1 MGILNNTVS
10 ISQFEVRGNA
20 AAEDL
25 ISWVGD
31 CLNKNA
37 FRSIEQTSEE
47 QSIGW
52 VRLDDLQN
60 SDFIDSHVY
69 QRDQYLVFSF
79 RRDQRK
85 LPSTLLKAYMEQ
97 AESEFLA
104 ENPTFQRV
112 PKQKRD
118 NLRDAIRGAL
128 FARSLPTPLVCDVVW
143 DTRSSQVTLTN
154 LGTKTVEQFVDLFN
168 KSFEGLRLTPIHPF
182 ARAEQLTEGELAGQ
196 LQQANL
202 ATSNAVLDLIEANH
216 WLGRDFLV
224 WLLHETL
231 NANSEY
237 VVSRPGPAAEGE
249 CFIAYLN
256 DRLVLA
262 GTNEN
267 GVQKVSVSGPQDHFR
282 EACTALQG
290 GKELHEAVL
299 YLEKQEMLWKMTLKG
314 DTFHFASFKAPP
326 VQIEKDDLA
335 DPEHEQQAVF
345 FERMYTLNEG
355 LQLFDSLYLTFLQQR
370 LGDNWAS
377 KQRAITGWLTA
388 TL

>member
-10 ISQFEVRGNA
+10 ISQFEVTGSA
-20 AAEDL
+20 PADDL
-25 ISWVGD
+25 VTWVGD

-60 SDFIDSHVY
+60 SDFVGSHVY
-69 QRDQYLVFSF
+69 QRDQYLAFSF

-85 LPSTLLKAYMEQ
+85 LPATLLKAYVEQ
-97 AESEFLA
+97 AEAEFLA
-104 ENPTFQRV
+104 ENPTFHSV

-143 DTRSSQVTLTN
+143 DTRCNRVTLTN
-154 LGTKTVEQFVDLFN
+154 LGTKTVEQFIDLFN
-168 KSFEGLRLTPIHPF
+168 KSFEGLRLIPVHPF
-182 ARAEQLTEGELAGQ
+182 ARAEQLAEGELAEQ

-216 WLGRDFLV
+216 WLGRDFLL
-224 WLLHETL
+224 WLLYETL

-249 CFIAYLN
+249 CFVAYLN

-290 GKELHEAVL
+290 GKEIHEAVL

-370 LGDNWAS
+370 LGDNWNG
-377 KQRAITGWLTA
+377 KQRAITSWLAETP
-388 TL
+388 

>member
-1 MGILNNTVS
+1 MGILSNTVS
-10 ISQFEVRGNA
+10 ICQFEVTGLVPSEELVA
-20 AAEDL
+20 
-25 ISWVGD
+25 WVGE
-31 CLNKNA
+31 CLSKNA

-52 VRLDDLQN
+52 VRLEDLQN
-60 SDFIDSHVY
+60 SNFDGCHIY
-69 QRDQYLVFSF
+69 QRDQYLTFSF

-85 LPSTLLKAYMEQ
+85 LPATLLKAYMDQ
-97 AESEFLA
+97 AEAEFLA
-104 ENPTFQRV
+104 ENPTFHRV
-112 PKQKRD
+112 PKQKRE

-143 DTRSSQVTLTN
+143 DIPSKRVTLTN
-154 LGTKTVEQFVDLFN
+154 LGTKTVEQFIDLFN
-168 KSFEGLRLTPIHPF
+168 KSFDGLRLVPIHPY
-182 ARAEQLTEGELAGQ
+182 ARAEQLAEGTLAEQ
-196 LQQANL
+196 LQQANQ

-216 WLGRDFLV
+216 WLGRDFLL
-224 WLLHETL
+224 WLLNETL
-231 NANSEY
+231 NATSEY

-256 DRLVLA
+256 DRLMLA

-267 GVQKVSVSGPQDHFR
+267 GLQKVSVSGPQDQFR
-282 EACTALQG
+282 EACAALQG
-290 GKELHEAVL
+290 GKEIHEAVL
-299 YLEKQEMLWKMTLKG
+299 YLEKQEMLWKLTLKG

-355 LQLFDSLYLTFLQQR
+355 LQLFDSLYMTFLQER
-370 LGDNWAS
+370 LGAGWTA
-377 KQRAITGWLTA
+377 KQQAITDWLAA
-388 TL
+388 TP